1 MAEVEAKEKEQF
13 DAYVDNLIHE
23 TLEDGQAN
31 PIEYGNWPEDLFH
44 CEITGGITKL
54 AFSTADDPFYKTSIP
69 KHYPEAVVFS
79 KEGK

>member
-54 AFSTADDPFYKTSIP
+54 AFL
-69 KHYPEAVVFS
+69 
-79 KEGK
+79 